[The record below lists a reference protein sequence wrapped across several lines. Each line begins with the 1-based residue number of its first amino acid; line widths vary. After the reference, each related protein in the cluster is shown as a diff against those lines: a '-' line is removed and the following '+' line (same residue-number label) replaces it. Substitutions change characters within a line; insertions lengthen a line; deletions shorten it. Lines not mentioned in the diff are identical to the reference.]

1 MASARKLNT
10 KDGRILYEII
20 VSRGRNKCPLTTR
33 WYPPEGWSQ
42 KTIDRELEKV
52 KADFERRVKAGEVV
66 SREEE
71 KELSR
76 QKALRAAQIKTL
88 KEYCAKVFMPSIAI
102 RCAENTRSSYETN
115 LRKWIYP
122 AMGDFKMP
130 EITAAQ
136 ISALLLS
143 MQAQGKSHG
152 TVIKVYT
159 VLQAILKM
167 AFMSDIIEKNPMAKV
182 ERPRPRKGEV
192 KEAAAEA
199 YTAEEMRYILSC
211 LDKEPV
217 KWRTWVR
224 LLADTGMRRGECCAL
239 RWSDVDF
246 KENTVTIS
254 GNLCY
259 TKAKGVYMDTPKN
272 GKARTVCV
280 DPEVIALLWQLRQDQ
295 AKHAISQFVF
305 THDDSPEP
313 MHPQSPT
320 RYLAKFAK
328 KNGIEDLHPH
338 KLRHSFASIAIT
350 NGADIASI
358 SEVLGHTDKAVT
370 LRMYTHAD
378 QKSMERASQIFRNA
392 VNQNGGETN
401 TKPKRQ

>member
-1 MASARKLNT
+1 
-10 KDGRILYEII
+10 
-20 VSRGRNKCPLTTR
+20 
-33 WYPPEGWSQ
+33 
-42 KTIDRELEKV
+42 
-52 KADFERRVKAGEVV
+52 
-66 SREEE
+66 
-71 KELSR
+71 
-76 QKALRAAQIKTL
+76 
-88 KEYCAKVFMPSIAI
+88 
-102 RCAENTRSSYETN
+102 
-115 LRKWIYP
+115 
-122 AMGDFKMP
+122 MGDFKMP

-159 VLQAILKM
+159 VLQAIFKM

-192 KEAAAEA
+192 KEAVAEA

-246 KENTVTIS
+246 KGNTVTIS

-272 GKARTVCV
+272 GKTRTVGV
-280 DPEVIALLWQLRQDQ
+280 DPEVIALLWQLRQEQ

-305 THDDSPEP
+305 TQDDSPEP

-320 RYLAKFAK
+320 RFLSKFAK

-392 VNQNGGETN
+392 VNQNSGETN